1 VQSLQLARVEPVL
14 AVSGGLAGEAVGRRI
29 QQRKLQ
35 FAVGV
40 FTVLLL
46 ANYPLFWLSATYPAY
61 GGAFKTRVPVLLAIS
76 SFGIARAAR
85 SELNESLRRAWPVL
99 LLLSFALLSVLWTV
113 STSMTTWSLIEPVT
127 TLLTCVSLSLVFKQ
141 QRLIEVV
148 TVGGLI
154 LLLFNLYACIRSPE
168 TMAVGGPWGGLTGN
182 RNGLGMNTVVVV
194 PFMFFGLGGKFTT
207 KRSWRYPVFG
217 GALILSAYVLYRTGS
232 KTSMTSIL
240 VAGWMFGLILVFR
253 SSSRL
258 TSATRSLVRILGVLI
273 ASSVTALVTK
283 WLANIGYLQWEA
295 TLTRRT
301 PIWKAAI
308 QLGRLF
314 PRTGIGYAGWASEK
328 GYFKQSTW
336 QGQGNGLSHLH
347 NGFIQQFLDL
357 GIVGLALLLLA
368 FGVLG
373 VRWARVT
380 TSRYPFGAGFGLVLW
395 MILVVTNCLES
406 RALWPTFDMLWPM
419 FCLLAVMAP
428 PVLRTRENR
437 SATFLKTGLRRVM
450 TGLAALALLA
460 IPLTARQPYVAPST
474 LGRAMKTQAANNEI
488 TLSASERDVLDW
500 IGWFVEERADLQ
512 SSLVPAGVP
521 DVLGLLRWSASG
533 TVPQSKLLNQVTV
546 LRLIDR
552 WEANRSAASRT
563 AG

>member
-1 VQSLQLARVEPVL
+1 MS
-14 AVSGGLAGEAVGRRI
+14 RI

-35 FAVGV
+35 LVFGV

-46 ANYPLFWLSATYPAY
+46 ANYPLFWLSATYPPY

-76 SFGIARAAR
+76 SFGIARVAR
-85 SELNESLRRAWPVL
+85 AELNESLRRAWPIL
-99 LLLSFALLSVLWTV
+99 LLLSFALLSVFWTV

-148 TVGGLI
+148 TVAGLI
-154 LLLFNLYACIRSPE
+154 LLLFNFYACIRSPE

-194 PFMFFGLGGKFTT
+194 PFMFFGLGGEFTA

-217 GALILSAYVLYRTGS
+217 GALVLSAYVLYRTGS
-232 KTSMTSIL
+232 KTSMISIL

-273 ASSVTALVTK
+273 ASSLTALVTK

-308 QLGRLF
+308 QLGRNF

-357 GIVGLALLLLA
+357 GLVGLALLLLA

-380 TSRYPFGAGFGLVLW
+380 TSRYPFGAGFGIVLW

-428 PVLRTRENR
+428 PEQRIQANR
-437 SATFLKTGLRRVM
+437 SANFLKTSEGRIVSGL
-450 TGLAALALLA
+450 TALVLVAV
-460 IPLTARQPYVAPST
+460 PLTAKQPYVAPSS
-474 LGRAMKTQAANNEI
+474 LGKVMRTQAAEKGI
-488 TLSASERDVLDW
+488 KLSASEQYVLDS
-500 IGWFVEERADLQ
+500 IGWFVEGRVDLQ
-512 SSLVPAGVP
+512 SSFVSEGVP
-521 DVLGLLRWSASG
+521 DTLSLLRWSSSAADSQ
-533 TVPQSKLLNQVTV
+533 TRSLNQPSVI
-546 LRLIDR
+546 RLIER
-552 WEANRSAASRT
+552 WQKP
-563 AG
+563 